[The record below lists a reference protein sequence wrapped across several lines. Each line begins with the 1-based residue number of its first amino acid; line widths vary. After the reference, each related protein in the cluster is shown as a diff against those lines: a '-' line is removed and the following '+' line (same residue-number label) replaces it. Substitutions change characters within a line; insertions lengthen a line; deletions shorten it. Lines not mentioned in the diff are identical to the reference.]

1 MLKTLLCIPPDY
13 DYNFP
18 PLGTPALCAFLRK
31 NGIDSYQ
38 IDLNLRY
45 RDFLAARIYANVIS
59 LKEQRFFLKPVLTS
73 FFKEKLKG
81 RYYSDFL
88 PRDSDGTQPFLP
100 YDNNTNSSFYF
111 TERLLSSGCLFR
123 YLEDEEENTF
133 LQFYRAVNF
142 PVILEKKG
150 IKLLG
155 ISITSP
161 SQAVAGL
168 TLALWVKKRL
178 PYIHVNI
185 GGQWPSLYRNAILQK
200 KQLFRCFD
208 SVTVF
213 DGEIP
218 YLKLVAAVEH
228 KTGYSSIQN
237 ILTKDSVTDTFA
249 RPQGQDLNNLP
260 CPDFD
265 GLFLDDY
272 DGVLDNG
279 QAALTYETSRGCYWS
294 KCAYCVDLPLPK
306 PSYRR
311 KHPDLVA
318 EDIKELCKK
327 YNAGYLL
334 LGDPGVSARQM
345 LEVSKSI
352 LSQGIKIDWWCMA
365 RLDPGFNRNIFD
377 IAYQAGLKKINFG
390 FESASDRACGLLDK
404 GNQKARSARIIK
416 DCAESGIEVDLQT
429 MLGLPNETF
438 DEGMETVNFLLENKK
453 FISHVTFNIYYLTP
467 ANFVYLEP
475 EKYGISYDKNDSLP
489 FRFFIPFTNSGGMDK
504 KEAYRLQEIYYALLN
519 KDRPAEGGAAAEFSL
534 AAAARVALKNGVSE
548 GTIEFNLNRET
559 HKMYYLHKK
568 ESEEYIFIENED
580 KTAFDAF
587 LNGTYTSASGAG
599 IPERLSDLIT
609 EGLKK
614 GFLIKA

>member
-1 MLKTLLCIPPDY
+1 MFNALLCIPPDY

-31 NGIDSYQ
+31 KGVDSSQ
-38 IDLNLRY
+38 IDLNLKY
-45 RDFLAARIYANVIS
+45 RDFLASRIYANVIN
-59 LKEQRFFLKPVLTS
+59 LKEQRFFLKPVLKS

-88 PRDSDGTQPFLP
+88 PRDSDGTQFFLP
-100 YDNNTNSSFYF
+100 YDNNTNSSFHF
-111 TERLLSSGCLFR
+111 TERLLSSECLFR

-133 LQFYRAVNF
+133 LQFYRDTNF
-142 PVILEKKG
+142 LGVLEKKG

-155 ISITSP
+155 ISIISP
-161 SQAVAGL
+161 SQALAGL
-168 TLALWVKKRL
+168 TLGLLVKKRL

-185 GGQWPSLYRNAILQK
+185 GGQWPTLYRKAILQK
-200 KQLFRCFD
+200 KQLFKCFD
-208 SVTVF
+208 SVAVF
-213 DGEIP
+213 EGETPFFRI
-218 YLKLVAAVEH
+218 VEAIEH
-228 KTGYSSIQN
+228 KTGYSSITN
-237 ILTKDSVTDTFA
+237 ILTKDSAVDICLK
-249 RPQGQDLNNLP
+249 PEGQDLNNLP
-260 CPDFD
+260 CPNFD
-265 GLFLDDY
+265 GLPLEDY
-272 DGVLDNG
+272 DGFQDNG

-311 KHPDLVA
+311 KQPDLVA
-318 EDIKELCKK
+318 KDIKELREK

-345 LEVSKSI
+345 LEVAKSI
-352 LSQGIKIDWWCMA
+352 LNEGVKLDWWCMA

-390 FESASDRACGLLDK
+390 FESASDRACRLLDK
-404 GNQKARSARIIK
+404 GNQKVHSARIIK

-429 MLGLPNETF
+429 ILGLPQETF
-438 DEGMETVNFLLENKK
+438 EEGLETVNFLLENKE
-453 FISHVTFNIYYLTP
+453 FILHVTFNIYYLTP

-475 EKYGISYDKNDSLP
+475 EKYGICYEKNDSLP
-489 FRFFIPFTNSGGMDK
+489 FRFFIPFTNNGGMDK
-504 KEAYRLQEIYYALLN
+504 FEAYHLQEIYYTLLS
-519 KDRPAEGGAAAEFSL
+519 KDKSAGCDAEFSL
-534 AAAARVALKNGVSE
+534 GQRVSLQNGVCE
-548 GTIEFNLNRET
+548 GAIEFNLNRET
-559 HKMYYLHKK
+559 HKMHYLHNK
-568 ESEEYIFIENED
+568 ESDEYLFIENAD
-580 KTAFDAF
+580 KTAFDS
-587 LNGTYTSASGAG
+587 LINGSYKITSGAG